1 MLCRALHET
10 DDKSRMSRGK
20 FFAVA
25 LICSFVWYIVP
36 GYFMAALSMFSWVCW
51 VFPNSVTAQQLGSG
65 MNGLGLGALS
75 FDWTVVASY
84 LGSPLITPFF
94 AIANVIVG
102 YVLYIYI
109 VMPIAYWGF
118 NIYGAKRFPI
128 FSSEL
133 FDATGQSYEVTDL
146 VNKHFELDIQA
157 YEKKGPI
164 YLSGFFAI
172 SYGLGFA
179 AVVATLS
186 HVFLFNSK

>member
-1 MLCRALHET
+1 MHET

-20 FFAVA
+20 FFAIA

-36 GYFMAALSMFSWVCW
+36 GYFMATLSMFSWVCW

-102 YVLYIYI
+102 YVLYIYL

-118 NIYGAKRFPI
+118 NLYGAKRFPI

-133 FDATGQSYEVTDL
+133 FDGAGQPYEVTDL
-146 VNKHFELDIQA
+146 VNKHFELDIEA
-157 YEKKGPI
+157 
-164 YLSGFFAI
+164 
-172 SYGLGFA
+172 
-179 AVVATLS
+179 
-186 HVFLFNSK
+186 